1 MKYIG
6 QMLLLMLWMVVTTQA
21 VPPVLNYAGQ
31 VAVDGEVFDGNGLF
45 KFALVNSDGTTT
57 YWSNDGSSV
66 NGSEPQASV
75 SVPVNGGLYSL
86 LLGNTAQQG
95 MGAIDPA
102 VFAQH
107 TDAKLRVWFS
117 DGVNGFQQ
125 LSPDRPFASVPYAF
139 SAGTAQSAT
148 IADGSINR
156 AMLGSDVLTD
166 LNAPIGMNRL
176 STEVTEKLNQEKTTT
191 NNYNAPSV
199 GSLLAVP
206 YGSDAPTG
214 YSLYQQSEQ
223 SWNWQEMSPHPG
235 EGRWVS
241 DGVVE
246 VEGEIYLV
254 AGYGTSRKDT
264 LLKFNPQTDKWV
276 SLAPLDF
283 ARDRVASAVLNGRI
297 YLIGGYDGTSKL
309 KHVDVYDPATNSW
322 NSAADLPEAI
332 ERSTAESFNGKIYL
346 LGGTG
351 DKVYSYDPSINIWSE
366 EANMTKNI
374 NGGSSCIFNGRIWL
388 AKEKDALSYD
398 PILKEWKTETSF
410 NLNKGQPA
418 MWTYEGNL
426 YAGGGPQNDL
436 VEKFSIETQQWENHG
451 KLPYMV
457 SNAKAFVVQHH
468 LYLVSGD
475 VNPTGLSNK
484 VFVVDLDQPTN
495 GVYDLYRKDGDA
507 PVGTPVVQSEYADGS
522 VTASKMAEGSVS
534 KSALDATIL
543 KYLKPEITSQP
554 QAQTVY
560 ADTNATFSVTAEG
573 KFLTYQWKKDGVDL
587 TGETNATLNIKD
599 ANATMHDGNYSVV
612 VSNDFGSVS
621 SDKISLLISIAY
633 SIDYRGQNLVGGN
646 FNSKDLRFADF
657 RDSNLSGADFWG
669 ANLEGANFSNADLS
683 GANFRRS
690 TVDGAVF
697 EKANLNRSRFTWVDM
712 SNVDL
717 DSMDIEGVWF
727 DEATTWPL
735 EFNPLDHGALGPH
748 ADLRGVDFGFIPYN
762 FFEDVDLSHAKV
774 SNLDLSGK
782 SFFLGTFI
790 NTDFSDSN
798 LSETKFR
805 RANLSNSNL
814 TNADFSNA
822 DLSSVNLSGAI
833 LVNTILR
840 DAWFDRETKWPDNFN
855 PLLKG
860 AKGPGKDFTN
870 IDLTSLPN
878 GYFTKA
884 QSADFS
890 YANFSNGDLASRNF
904 YLTDLIE
911 ANFTN
916 SNLENSTFRRA
927 DLTKAIF
934 QSANLSNSNLTG
946 TKLTGTNFV
955 DSNLTNAA
963 LDENHNLSGATY
975 SLKTVWPANFDPIA
989 AGALL
994 LTTTKIDLNA
1004 TVAMDMIW
1012 CPPGTFTMGSPSEE
1026 VGRRADRE
1034 DEHNVTLTQGF
1045 YLGKYEVTQ
1054 AQYEAI
1060 TGLNP
1065 SEFSGVSKK
1074 NRPVEKL
1081 RWAEAVAFC
1090 NQLTLQERNA
1100 DLIPSDWE
1108 YVLPTESQW
1117 EYACR
1122 AGSTK
1127 AYSWGD
1133 VIASTNANY
1142 GNIIGQT
1149 SNVGNYAANPWGF
1162 FDMNGNVWEF
1172 TADAFL
1178 ANYPTGSLVIDPTNP
1193 GTTGSRRVR
1202 RGGSWSSQ
1210 QSELRSSERG
1220 HGDPSNRFN
1229 DLGFRVSLQKSQ

>member
-148 IADGSINR
+148 IADGSINK

-166 LNAPIGMNRL
+166 LNAPIGMSRL

-206 YGSDAPTG
+206 YGSDAPAG

-309 KHVDVYDPATNSW
+309 KDVDVYDPATNSW

-495 GVYDLYRKDGDA
+495 GVYDLYRKDGNA

-554 QAQTVY
+554 QALTVY
-560 ADTNATFSVTAEG
+560 ADTNASFSVTAEG
-573 KFLTYQWKKDGVDL
+573 KYLTYQWKKDGVNL
-587 TGETNATLNIKD
+587 PGETNATLTITD
-599 ANATMHDGNYSVV
+599 ANATLHDGNYSVV
-612 VSNDFGSVS
+612 VSNDFGSIES
-621 SDKISLLISIAY
+621 
-633 SIDYRGQNLVGGN
+633 NN
-646 FNSKDLRFADF
+646 FKVNFEHR
-657 RDSNLSGADFWG
+657 
-669 ANLEGANFSNADLS
+669 LE
-683 GANFRRS
+683 
-690 TVDGAVF
+690 
-697 EKANLNRSRFTWVDM
+697 
-712 SNVDL
+712 
-717 DSMDIEGVWF
+717 
-727 DEATTWPL
+727 
-735 EFNPLDHGALGPH
+735 
-748 ADLRGVDFGFIPYN
+748 
-762 FFEDVDLSHAKV
+762 
-774 SNLDLSGK
+774 
-782 SFFLGTFI
+782 
-790 NTDFSDSN
+790 
-798 LSETKFR
+798 
-805 RANLSNSNL
+805 
-814 TNADFSNA
+814 
-822 DLSSVNLSGAI
+822 
-833 LVNTILR
+833 
-840 DAWFDRETKWPDNFN
+840 
-855 PLLKG
+855 
-860 AKGPGKDFTN
+860 
-870 IDLTSLPN
+870 
-878 GYFTKA
+878 
-884 QSADFS
+884 
-890 YANFSNGDLASRNF
+890 
-904 YLTDLIE
+904 
-911 ANFTN
+911 
-916 SNLENSTFRRA
+916 
-927 DLTKAIF
+927 
-934 QSANLSNSNLTG
+934 
-946 TKLTGTNFV
+946 
-955 DSNLTNAA
+955 
-963 LDENHNLSGATY
+963 
-975 SLKTVWPANFDPIA
+975 
-989 AGALL
+989 
-994 LTTTKIDLNA
+994 LNA
-1004 TVAMDMIW
+1004 TVTMDMIW
-1012 CPPGTFTMGSPSEE
+1012 CPPATFTMGSPTTEA
-1026 VGRRADRE
+1026 GRVS
-1034 DEHNVTLTQGF
+1034 DETQHQVTLTNGF

-1054 AQYEAI
+1054 AQYEAVM
-1060 TGLNP
+1060 TGVTGDRNATP
-1065 SEFSGVSKK
+1065 SQFHGYP
-1074 NRPVEKL
+1074 NRPVETVS
-1081 RWAEAVAFC
+1081 WDDAQVF
-1090 NQLTLQERNA
+1090 LTRLNEQQAGNLPA
-1100 DLIPSDWE
+1100 GWS

-1122 AGSTK
+1122 AGTTTR
-1127 AYSWGD
+1127 YSWGNS
-1133 VIASTNANY
+1133 IASTNANY
-1142 GNIIGQT
+1142 NWDSGPTDGSDFKQT
-1149 SNVGNYAANPWGF
+1149 RNVGQYPANLWGF
-1162 FDMNGNVWEF
+1162 FDMHGNVWEWVSDWK
-1172 TADAFL
+1172 AA
-1178 ANYPTGSLVIDPTNP
+1178 YPDGFQTNP
-1193 GTTGSRRVR
+1193 KGPASGSYRVK
-1202 RGGSWSSQ
+1202 RGGAWYTESNYIRSARRNVNNPVSSD
-1210 QSELRSSERG
+1210 SG
-1220 HGDPSNRFN
+1220 
-1229 DLGFRVSLQKSQ
+1229 LGFRVSLQKSQ